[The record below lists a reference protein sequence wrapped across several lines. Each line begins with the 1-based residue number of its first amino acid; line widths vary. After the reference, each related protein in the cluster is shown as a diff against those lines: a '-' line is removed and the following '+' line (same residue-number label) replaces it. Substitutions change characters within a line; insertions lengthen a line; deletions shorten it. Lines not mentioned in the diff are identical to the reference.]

1 MAKRTSRLV
10 AISLNNTER
19 DALEAIAIRHSYGT
33 CGRLMKELALGVIG
47 GRVTLNVPAEKYGE
61 FNPGETK

>member
-47 GRVTLNVPAEKYGE
+47 SRVT
-61 FNPGETK
+61 PG